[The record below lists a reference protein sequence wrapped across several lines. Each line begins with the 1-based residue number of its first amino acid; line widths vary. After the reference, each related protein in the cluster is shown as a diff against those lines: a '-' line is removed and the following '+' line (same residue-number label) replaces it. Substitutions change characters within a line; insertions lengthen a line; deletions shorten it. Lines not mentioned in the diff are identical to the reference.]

1 MTSPTLHSVIE
12 QAAPGVDIHGDV
24 IPLRVTLNPR
34 DMHHIWGPEAL
45 YETLWRVRALLRTV
59 ARKIVD
65 GEGFMPEPIDK
76 TNAYT
81 LVYNFLHTR
90 SGSRYEPDYREVL
103 YDEAIACLQDV
114 LHRLV
119 HKYDH
124 LCKSQTGQFISR
136 RQYMEAYFKLHESYR
151 KFARWVISTF
161 AYIHANPHDGPGA
174 RSVPSVTGDGLG
186 PASLTTANRTLKI
199 EVASRH
205 LFARAVA
212 TTNRFKRALLLP
224 RESLFVA
231 PGSGLHRS
239 DDPILQ
245 SAPLTLFEEVARN
258 PECFPWVVD
267 MAVRVNERMALPNA
281 FPCTPD
287 HPGIAETYAAPHSR
301 AIALLFRR
309 AQRQYLQLFKPR
321 LQTRAALY
329 ELMLLQSEGRAELL
343 LPADD
348 PLGADLRVFE
358 QLHSVQ
364 GADDPDSLLYQLYDS
379 MVSDEYKKELNL
391 LTYFV
396 RRNMTMYPAFAALVD
411 DSDQPL
417 GWDNYR
423 VVERTSPFF
432 LDIVSR

>member
-1 MTSPTLHSVIE
+1 MET
-12 QAAPGVDIHGDV
+12 APWEGIHGDL

-34 DMHHIWGPEAL
+34 GQRHIYGPEAL

-81 LVYNFLHTR
+81 LVYQFLQTR

-151 KFARWVISTF
+151 KFAGWVISTF

-174 RSVPSVTGDGLG
+174 RSVRSSVTRDGG
-186 PASLTTANRTLKI
+186 RDRASLTTANRTLKI

-231 PGSGLHRS
+231 PESGLHRR

-309 AQRQYLQLFKPR
+309 AQRQYSQLYKPKLQM
-321 LQTRAALY
+321 RAALY

-364 GADDPDSLLYQLYDS
+364 DAADPDSLLYHLYDS
-379 MVSDEYKKELNL
+379 LVPDEYKKELDL
-391 LTYFV
+391 LTHFV
-396 RRNMTMYPAFAALVD
+396 RRNMSMYPAFAALVD
-411 DSDQPL
+411 DSEQAL
-417 GWDNYR
+417 GWDKYR
-423 VVERTSPFF
+423 VVERTSPFY
-432 LDIVSR
+432 LDIVNR